1 MARTMQHYVDHFED
15 APVLVLPCLVRYR
28 APVPTEG
35 ASIYPACQNLLLA
48 ARALGYGGVM
58 TGFQTF
64 VESELRALLD
74 IPDEAFLA
82 ARSRSASR
90 SAGTDRSA
98 GGRSGARLRG
108 NVGTLARLG
117 RRPTQGAAHRG
128 GPAQESTDLAHR
140 DRGAMDR
147 INHVKLVTPE
157 PELVD
162 AFLREVCEIPE
173 GWPLG
178 TQANDAGP
186 GPLVPLGPGG
196 ELSMD
201 DVMVQRG
208 GSETVGFITGDST
221 SRQFQILKSSGDAA
235 FWAICIGTRNIE
247 GAHEKCLARG
257 IPATPITVADW
268 NERDNI
274 RNFFC
279 RVGGLTFEVIRVE

>member
-1 MARTMQHYVDHFED
+1 
-15 APVLVLPCLVRYR
+15 
-28 APVPTEG
+28 
-35 ASIYPACQNLLLA
+35 
-48 ARALGYGGVM
+48 
-58 TGFQTF
+58 
-64 VESELRALLD
+64 
-74 IPDEAFLA
+74 
-82 ARSRSASR
+82 
-90 SAGTDRSA
+90 
-98 GGRSGARLRG
+98 
-108 NVGTLARLG
+108 
-117 RRPTQGAAHRG
+117 
-128 GPAQESTDLAHR
+128 
-140 DRGAMDR
+140 MDR

-178 TQANDAGP
+178 AQSTEAGP

-201 DVMVQRG
+201 DVLAQRG
-208 GSETVGFITGDST
+208 GTETVGFITGDSQ
-221 SRQFQILKSSGDAA
+221 SRQFQILKSPGNAA

-247 GAHEKCLARG
+247 GAHEKCHARG

-279 RVGGLTFEVIRVE
+279 VVGGLMFEVIRVEPKGAS